1 MTNSKTLKEN
11 EEIETYVLPEDAVI
25 GGEWNL
31 PKSYIAMYDAPEAPY
46 WDIDEPAFNGYIKSV
61 KETDDPDIM
70 KVEYYIYR
78 RNSAHCDGYY
88 SHWSTGTAMV
98 NIRTHR
104 RWNVE

>member
-46 WDIDEPAFNGYIKSV
+46 WDIEEPEFNGYIKSV
-61 KETDDPDIM
+61 KETDDPNILL
-70 KVEYYIYR
+70 VEYWIYR
-78 RNSAHCDGYY
+78 LDKAHCDGYY
-88 SHWSTGTAMV
+88 SRWTTGKAMV
-98 NIRTHR
+98 DVNTHR
-104 RWNVE
+104 RWDVE